1 MLLSQVM
8 FHLKHRLS
16 IINKMLSMK
25 NLFTL
30 ILIATVLF
38 SCQKQLSPEQS
49 SQLWKAYKEHN
60 YFRLDKLVSALD
72 SGVSTPEVLLFKAK
86 LGYVF
91 NKPEASNHAI
101 NQLLEKYPREFN
113 DTLVSDFYLMRSVN
127 FTRLEN
133 YKQALVDG
141 NAFIDKHSKLYDST
155 FIAETKDD
163 NLVREALTDVP
174 KMEVIPSDVQIPIHR
189 DMAGLINL
197 PVVLRNDSVD
207 FVFDSG
213 ANMSVIVT
221 SVAEKYGFK
230 PLGKKIYVLA
240 ITGKRMEA
248 QLALV
253 NLKMGS
259 IEIKNSPFIVFP
271 DSLLSFANGA
281 YNIKGIIGFPI
292 MNALKQFTVK
302 DDQFLIIP
310 KTPAQTTSRNF
321 ALDQSTPV
329 IMVTYQ
335 NDTLPFHFD
344 TGANSSLLYST
355 FFNKYKDFVL
365 QNCKKQKDQVGGAG
379 GTTDVEAYIL
389 GKASFEAGG
398 VKTDLDSLRIL
409 TKSLMS
415 NQDNLY
421 GNFGQDFMKKYK
433 VMTVNFEGMNIRFE

>member
-1 MLLSQVM
+1 M
-8 FHLKHRLS
+8 
-16 IINKMLSMK
+16 
-25 NLFTL
+25 
-30 ILIATVLF
+30 
-38 SCQKQLSPEQS
+38 
-49 SQLWKAYKEHN
+49 
-60 YFRLDKLVSALD
+60 
-72 SGVSTPEVLLFKAK
+72 
-86 LGYVF
+86 
-91 NKPEASNHAI
+91 EAVI
-101 NQLLEKYPREFN
+101 
-113 DTLVSDFYLMRSVN
+113 TSD
-127 FTRLEN
+127 
-133 YKQALVDG
+133 
-141 NAFIDKHSKLYDST
+141 I
-155 FIAETKDD
+155 
-163 NLVREALTDVP
+163 
-174 KMEVIPSDVQIPIHR
+174 QIPTHR

-197 PVVLRNDSVD
+197 PVILQNDSVD

-240 ITGKRMEA
+240 LTGKRIEA
-248 QLALV
+248 QLAMV
-253 NLKMGS
+253 NLKMGN

-271 DSLLSFANGA
+271 DSVLTFGNGI
-281 YNIKGIIGFPI
+281 YSIKGIIGFPI
-292 MNALKQFTVK
+292 MNALKEFTVK

-310 KTPAQTTSRNF
+310 KNPSKTNSRNF

-344 TGANSSLLYST
+344 TGAHSTLLYST

-365 QNCKKQKDQVGGAG
+365 QHSKKKTDRVGGAG

-389 GKASFEAGG
+389 GKANLTAGG
-398 VKTDLDSLRIL
+398 VTTGLDSLRIL

-433 VMTVNFEGMNIRFE
+433 VMTVNFEEMNIRFE